1 MYTGLIAQRY
11 AGALLEFACS
21 NGEAEKAYAQAQ
33 ELVKYFSSDKHIK
46 AEIAS
51 PVIPSRMKQELIC
64 RGVNGICRSL
74 EGFIALVIKQ
84 GREQFLLFMLHS
96 FIQLYQQR
104 NGIADVLLTTAAP
117 IGKSIEGKV
126 GELVRKNVDCRSVQ
140 VETAVDERLIGG
152 FVLRIADRQMDSSVA
167 TQLAELERTLLGAL

>member
-1 MYTGLIAQRY
+1 MYTGLIAKRY

-21 NGEAEKAYAQAQ
+21 NGEAEKVYAQAQ
-33 ELVKYFSSDKHIK
+33 ELVKHFSSDKHIK

-51 PVIPSRMKQELIC
+51 PVIPSRMKQEIIC
-64 RGVNGICRSL
+64 RGVNGICRSM
-74 EGFIALVIKQ
+74 EDFIALVIKQ
-84 GREQFLLFMLHS
+84 GREQFLFFMLHS

-117 IGKSIEGKV
+117 IGKSIEGEV
-126 GELVRKNVDCRSVQ
+126 GELVRKNVDCRRVQ
-140 VETAVDERLIGG
+140 VQTAVDERLIGG

-167 TQLAELERTLLGAL
+167 TQLVELERTLLGAL

>member
-1 MYTGLIAQRY
+1 MYTGLIAKRY

-21 NGEAEKAYAQAQ
+21 NGEAEKAYAQAG
-33 ELVKYFSSDKHIK
+33 ELVKHFSSDKHIK

-64 RGVNGICRSL
+64 RGVDGICRSL
-74 EGFIALVIKQ
+74 EDFIALIIKQ

-117 IGKSIEGKV
+117 IGKSIEGEV
-126 GELVRKNVDCRSVQ
+126 EELVRKNVDCRSVQ
-140 VETAVDERLIGG
+140 VQTAVDERLIGG

-167 TQLAELERTLLGAL
+167 TQLAELERALLGAL

>member
-1 MYTGLIAQRY
+1 MYTGLIAKRY

-21 NGEAEKAYAQAQ
+21 NGEAETVYAQAR

-46 AEIAS
+46 AEMAS
-51 PVIPSRMKQELIC
+51 PVIPAKMKQEIIC
-64 RGVNGICRSL
+64 RGVAGMCNSL
-74 EGFIALVIKQ
+74 EKFVALVVKQ

-96 FIQLYQQR
+96 FIQLYQQK

-117 IGKSIEGKV
+117 IGKSIEKEI
-126 GELVRKNVDCRSVQ
+126 GELVRGNVDCKDVQ
-140 VETAVDERLIGG
+140 VETNVDERLIGG

-167 TQLAELERTLLGAL
+167 TQLAQLERTLLGAL

>member
-1 MYTGLIAQRY
+1 MYTGLIAKRY

-21 NGEAEKAYAQAQ
+21 NGEAEKVYAQAQ
-33 ELVKYFSSDKHIK
+33 ELVKRFSSDKHIK

-51 PVIPSRMKQELIC
+51 PVIPSRMKQEIIC
-64 RGVNGICRSL
+64 RGVDGICRSMAD
-74 EGFIALVIKQ
+74 FIALVIKQ
-84 GREQFLLFMLHS
+84 GREQFLFFMLHS
-96 FIQLYQQR
+96 FIRLYQQR

-117 IGKSIEGKV
+117 IGKSIEGEV
-126 GELVRKNVDCRSVQ
+126 GELVRRNVDCRSVQ
-140 VETAVDERLIGG
+140 VQTAVDERLIGG

>member
-1 MYTGLIAQRY
+1 MYTGLIAKRY

-74 EGFIALVIKQ
+74 EGFVALVIKQ

-117 IGKSIEGKV
+117 IGKSIEGEV
-126 GELVRKNVDCRSVQ
+126 GELVRKNVDCKRVQ
-140 VETAVDERLIGG
+140 VETAVDERLSGG